1 MLFVLSETRS
11 YIMNRSRIRKYV
23 LVFTLLL
30 IATALSSTVLL
41 AGNGDK
47 SWLTAIAGS
56 GRGMFIV
63 APTASDQGTFAAEM
77 NVAVHDTL
85 PNTTFT
91 AYRTPD
97 RNNDGIPCNGTN
109 TLPTFS
115 FTTSA
120 GGSGTGHFHYHAPF
134 PYGETF
140 HVRFEFRSS
149 DGSTILQSECLT
161 LTVK

>member
-1 MLFVLSETRS
+1 MMLVLSETRS
-11 YIMNRSRIRKYV
+11 EIMNRSQVRKYGLVIMLV
-23 LVFTLLL
+23 LV
-30 IATALSSTVLL
+30 ASVLSSTVLL
-41 AGNGDK
+41 AANGDK
-47 SWLTAIAGS
+47 SWLTAVAGY

-63 APTASDQGTFAAEM
+63 APTAADQGTFAAEM

-85 PNTTFT
+85 PNATFT

-97 RNNDGIPCNGTN
+97 RNNDGIPCNGTT

-134 PYGETF
+134 PTGETF